1 MKQLIATLIVIAIS
15 LALNTTA
22 VAGDVDDV
30 KAATL
35 EHFATLNAGNARA
48 HVQHHMAGHSTYD
61 AGGGLLE
68 VSNSLSEETASLKA
82 EFDSGLKLNL
92 ELRHLD
98 VKIYGDAA
106 VVTGYV
112 VGTATSPDGVIEQST
127 NRRSA
132 VLIKEGGKWKEVHLH
147 MSPVIA
153 APQQ

>member
-1 MKQLIATLIVIAIS
+1 MKLLIPTLMVIVSCVALSPLAT
-15 LALNTTA
+15 
-22 VAGDVDDV
+22 AGDADDV

-82 EFDSGLKLNL
+82 DFDSGLKLNL

-98 VKIYGDAA
+98 VKVYGDAA

-112 VGTATSPDGVIEQST
+112 VGTATAPDGTTEQLTS
-127 NRRSA
+127 RRSA
-132 VLIKEGGKWKEVHLH
+132 VLIKEGGKWREVHLH
-147 MSPVIA
+147 SSPVIA
-153 APQQ
+153 ASQQ